1 MSHASYCMSTAVG
14 GVDAGWFRKSLGR
27 AIGRGSA
34 SANAKTHRK
43 LGCSLVAC
51 GLRLAACRSRV
62 CVIKIN
68 RYFLVWTTVLCAT
81 LADPRFAAEDVRYF
95 SPSSDIFQVSLAS
108 VMHKWIPD
116 PKALVAVSCREL
128 AFHTLIPDRFF
139 LILFSAYAK
148 KKISNPSLHADILES
163 WEWHHGACQHVIR
176 RAAGAVGHD
185 NHSCHSPPISASSEL

>member
-1 MSHASYCMSTAVG
+1 MQATVCRLRLGAS
-14 GVDAGWFRKSLGR
+14 VDAGWFRESLGR

-34 SANAKTHRK
+34 SAKRSKNTPK
-43 LGCSLVAC
+43 LGCGS
-51 GLRLAACRSRV
+51 LAACSLQIA
-62 CVIKIN
+62 CVRDKKIN